1 MQSIKFFKL
10 QAKNLYKDYKTQFLN
25 TEHEIHIFDYSPK
38 YFDING
44 IVDAYD
50 YDEIE
55 ASSFSLMKAQ
65 HLFSWLLG
73 FEKWSDLINAPV
85 EKQELLIVLFKNK
98 FDIEEWG
105 SHGPEINSTIDIKLS
120 YKEQIA
126 LLNEHFIG
134 KDTIFNERD
143 TLLLHDF

>member
-1 MQSIKFFKL
+1 MQPIKFFKL

-44 IVDAYD
+44 IVVSYD
-50 YDEIE
+50 YEEIE
-55 ASSFSLMKAQ
+55 AVSFGLMKAQ

-85 EKQELLIVLFKNK
+85 EKQELLVVLFKNK
-98 FDIEEWG
+98 FDIEEWS
-105 SHGPEINSTIDIKLS
+105 SHISETNSMNAIKLT
-120 YKEQIA
+120 YEEQIE
-126 LLNEHFIG
+126 LLNEHYIG
-134 KDTIFNERD
+134 KDTIFNERE
-143 TLLLHDF
+143 TFLLHDF